1 MQQRYAG
8 TMAEMAAVARARG
21 VRVKGAR
28 GVRVKET
35 RVATGRARAH
45 RSLAAASPPP
55 RSRQGECLHF
65 ALASV
70 QPLPHAVA
78 DSVTARAAGRPPGLP
93 PPTQPQQH
101 PPSTGPPPAPTSRRF
116 RASSGGS
123 VQGPRSGESSRRA
136 KNF

>member
-1 MQQRYAG
+1 MPQRYAG
-8 TMAEMAAVARARG
+8 TMAEMAAVAPARARG

-65 ALASV
+65 ALAR
-70 QPLPHAVA
+70 
-78 DSVTARAAGRPPGLP
+78 ARL
-93 PPTQPQQH
+93 
-101 PPSTGPPPAPTSRRF
+101 
-116 RASSGGS
+116 
-123 VQGPRSGESSRRA
+123 SSRCPTPSLTR
-136 KNF
+136 